1 MIGIILAGG
10 QGSRLYPMTRS
21 SSKQLLSVYDKPMIY
36 YPITTLMFAGVK
48 EFVIIVTPQH
58 LDLYKQL
65 LSDGSQWGVSFVFVV
80 QPQPTGIAD
89 CFNLVPQELKDDSCV
104 LILGDNIFYGMGLGS
119 SLKSHFGNK
128 GALAFA
134 YEVSN
139 PNEYG
144 VVVLDS
150 NKKPT
155 KLVEKPSEYVSK
167 FAIPG
172 LYWFDSKCF
181 DMARKIRPSA
191 RGELE
196 IIDIL
201 QNYFEINELSIE
213 ILPRGTA
220 WLDTGS
226 PKDLLAAS
234 NFVHVIEERQGL
246 KIGCPE
252 EVAFREGLI
261 SRHQLEELTLQMPM
275 SSYRRYLQEI
285 IFS

>member
-1 MIGIILAGG
+1 
-10 QGSRLYPMTRS
+10 MTKS
-21 SSKQLLSVYDKPMIY
+21 TSKQLLSVYDKPMIY
-36 YPITTLMFAGVK
+36 YPITTLMFAGVRD
-48 EFVIIVTPQH
+48 FVVIVTPQH
-58 LDLYKQL
+58 LSLYKQL
-65 LSDGSQWGVSFVFVV
+65 LSDGSQWGVRFFFVV
-80 QPQPTGIAD
+80 QPQATGIAD
-89 CFNLVPQELKDDSCV
+89 CFNLVPEELKDESCV

-119 SLKSHFGNK
+119 SLKGHLGNK

-139 PNEYG
+139 PNDYG

-150 NKKPT
+150 KNNPV
-155 KLVEKPSEYVSK
+155 KLVEKPSEFVSK

-181 DMARKIRPSA
+181 EFARKLTPSA

-201 QNYFEINELSIE
+201 QNYLEIEELSIE

-220 WLDTGS
+220 WLDTGT
-226 PKDLLAAS
+226 PRDLLAAS

-252 EVAFREGLI
+252 EVAFREDLI
-261 SRHQLEELTLQMPM
+261 NRHQLEDLTSRMPASNYRKYLEELIL
-275 SSYRRYLQEI
+275 S
-285 IFS
+285 

>member
-10 QGSRLYPMTRS
+10 QGSRLHPMTRS
-21 SSKQLLSVYDKPMIY
+21 SSKQLLPVYDKPMIY
-36 YPITTLMFAGVK
+36 YPITTLMFAGVR
-48 EFVIIVTPQH
+48 EFVVIVTPQH

-65 LSDGSQWGVSFVFVV
+65 LSDGSQWGVRFIYVV
-80 QPQPTGIAD
+80 QPQATGIAD
-89 CFNLVPQELKDDSCV
+89 CFNLVPEELKDDSCV

-119 SLKSHFGNK
+119 SLNGHFRNK

-139 PNEYG
+139 PNDYG
-144 VVVLDS
+144 VVVLDT
-150 NKKPT
+150 NNNPT
-155 KLVEKPSEYVSK
+155 KLIEKPSEFVSK

-181 DMARKIRPSA
+181 DMAQQLTPSA

-196 IIDIL
+196 ITDIL
-201 QNYFEINELSIE
+201 QNYLEINELSIE

-220 WLDTGS
+220 WLDTGN

-261 SRHQLEELTLQMPM
+261 SRSQLEELIMQMPISNYRDYLHEIM
-275 SSYRRYLQEI
+275 SA
-285 IFS
+285 

>member
-10 QGSRLYPMTRS
+10 QGSRLYPMTKS
-21 SSKQLLSVYDKPMIY
+21 TSKQLLPVYDKPMIY

-48 EFVIIVTPQH
+48 DFVVIVTPEH
-58 LDLYKQL
+58 LSLYEQL
-65 LSDGSQWGVSFVFVV
+65 LSDGSQWGVRFIFVV
-80 QPQPTGIAD
+80 QPQATGIAD
-89 CFNLVPQELKDDSCV
+89 CLNLVPAELKSESCV

-119 SLKSHFGNK
+119 SLKSHIGRK

-139 PNEYG
+139 PNDYG

-155 KLVEKPSEYVSK
+155 KLLEKPSEFVSK

-181 DMARKIRPSA
+181 DFARNLTPSA

-196 IIDIL
+196 IIDVL
-201 QNYFEINELSIE
+201 QNYLDINELSIE

-220 WLDTGS
+220 WLDTGT

-261 SRHQLEELTLQMPM
+261 NGHQLEDLRRKMPA
-275 SSYRRYLQEI
+275 SNYRKYLDEMI
-285 IFS
+285 VS

>member
-1 MIGIILAGG
+1 
-10 QGSRLYPMTRS
+10 MTKS
-21 SSKQLLSVYDKPMIY
+21 TSKQLLSVYDKPMIY

-48 EFVIIVTPQH
+48 EFVVIVTPDH
-58 LDLYKQL
+58 LSLYKQL
-65 LSDGSQWGVSFVFVV
+65 LSDGSQWGVEFFFVV
-80 QPQPTGIAD
+80 QPQATGIAD
-89 CFNLVPQELKDDSCV
+89 CFNLVPEELRDDSCV
-104 LILGDNIFYGMGLGS
+104 LILGDNIFYGMGLGA
-119 SLKSHFGNK
+119 SLKDHFQNK

-139 PNEYG
+139 PNDYG
-144 VVVLDS
+144 VVVLDT
-150 NKKPT
+150 NNNPT
-155 KLVEKPSEYVSK
+155 KLVEKPNEFVSK

-181 DMARKIRPSA
+181 DMARELTPSA

-201 QNYFEINELSIE
+201 QNYLEINELTIE

-220 WLDTGS
+220 WLDTGN

-252 EVAFREGLI
+252 EVAYREGLI
-261 SRHQLEELTLQMPM
+261 SRGQLEELTMQMPI
-275 SSYRRYLQEI
+275 SNYSNYLHGI
-285 IFS
+285 ISA